1 MSKCRWWPPRWG
13 ELQDEKPFKLPQGFG
28 LRQPS
33 GAFRILPRVK
43 SGGGPPQSK
52 TLARFTS
59 ASSKRAISESPKF
72 LMTARRNIMLG
83 TAGHVD
89 HGKSALVKLLTG
101 CETDTLAEEKQRGLT
116 IDLGFA
122 PCQLADKRVVG
133 IVDVPGHV
141 DFIRNMV
148 AGAHGIDVVI
158 FVVAADDGIMPQ
170 THEHLHILTL
180 MGLKHGLVA
189 LTKTDLVDAARRD
202 YVIQDLRLL
211 LAETFLA
218 TAPICPISNITG
230 EGYDGFFD
238 SLNQTVE
245 ACGDRPCT
253 GPFRLW
259 VEDSFTI
266 RGAGTVVTGIPT
278 HGRIRPEDEL
288 HLLPAGL
295 SGHVRKMQV
304 YGENATEGNA
314 GECVALNIPELDPEA
329 VRRGTLL
336 CGSNSFEPVTMAEA
350 ELQILKSISAQ
361 IEDYLE
367 VQFHVGTASVSA
379 HLAMLD
385 ETAMT
390 GGQKQFVQ
398 LRLALPLPLVPGE
411 RFVVRA
417 NITGTGGSGLTTIG
431 GGQILGLSNTRLRRK
446 KQWTL
451 DLLAARRDAI
461 ADPLRW
467 CEQMV
472 RESESPATVAS
483 LQKKCWSRPEEIAA
497 ALEKLRAEKRVVA
510 VGGCD
515 APSQKVAATPSSR
528 DVAGIIP
535 GTGDEAS
542 PSPSAT
548 RASQLRWLHREVIQK
563 LAEAMLA
570 AIQNFHTA
578 NPQRAGVSREE
589 LLATLKAN
597 PVFLDAAAESLLQSK
612 QLERNG
618 VLLARAGWNA
628 RVPDRDQ
635 NLCHQIAAKL
645 QQAGWSPPGLEELA
659 VSVSEPLP
667 RVTTMAKL
675 LAERGVVM
683 KLDDRIWM
691 HRDAVE
697 AGKQTA
703 LKLFRQ
709 SPAFSTMEF
718 RDALGVSRKFAVPLV
733 DYLDK
738 IRFTVR
744 SGNNRTPGVEAKKLL
759 HPVAAEVTRL

>member
-1 MSKCRWWPPRWG
+1 MLDVSRMNP
-13 ELQDEKPFKLPQGFG
+13 
-28 LRQPS
+28 
-33 GAFRILPRVK
+33 
-43 SGGGPPQSK
+43 
-52 TLARFTS
+52 
-59 ASSKRAISESPKF
+59 
-72 LMTARRNIMLG
+72 RRNIMLG

-148 AGAHGIDVVI
+148 AGAQGIDVVI

-189 LTKTDLVDAARRD
+189 LTKVDLVDAARRD
-202 YVIQDLRLL
+202 YVIQDLRRL
-211 LAETFLA
+211 LAGTFLA
-218 TAPICPISNITG
+218 NAPICPISNITG

-245 ACGDRPCT
+245 ACSDRSCT

-259 VEDSFTI
+259 VEDAFTI

-278 HGRIRPEDEL
+278 HGRICLDDEL

-304 YGENATEGNA
+304 YGENASEGNA
-314 GECVALNIPELDPEA
+314 GECVALNIPELEHEA

-336 CGSNSFEPVTMAEA
+336 SGSNLFEPVTMAEV
-350 ELQILKSISAQ
+350 ELQILKSVSVN
-361 IEDYLE
+361 IEDHLE

-385 ETAMT
+385 ETTMT
-390 GGQKQFVQ
+390 GGQKRFVQ
-398 LRLALPLPLVPGE
+398 LRLASPLPLVPGE

-446 KQWTL
+446 KSWTL
-451 DLLAARRDAI
+451 ELLAARREAI

-472 RESESPATVAS
+472 RESEAPATVAS
-483 LQKKCWSRPEEIAA
+483 LRKKCWSRPEEIAG
-497 ALEKLRAEKRVVA
+497 ALEKLRVENRVVSA
-510 VGGCD
+510 PGG
-515 APSQKVAATPSSR
+515 
-528 DVAGIIP
+528 G
-535 GTGDEAS
+535 
-542 PSPSAT
+542 
-548 RASQLRWLHREVIQK
+548 WLHREVIQK
-563 LAEAMLA
+563 LGENILA
-570 AIQNFHTA
+570 AIQTFHTA
-578 NPQRAGVSREE
+578 NPQRVGVSREE

-597 PVFLDAAAESLLQSK
+597 PVFLDAALNSLCQSK
-612 QLERNG
+612 QLEKHIA
-618 VLLARAGWNA
+618 LLARAGWKA
-628 RVPDRDQ
+628 QVPDRDR
-635 NLCHQIAAKL
+635 NLCDQIAAKL
-645 QQAGWSPPGLEELA
+645 KQAGWSPPGLDELA
-659 VSVSEPLP
+659 VSVGEPLP
-667 RVTTMAKL
+667 RVTAMAKL
-675 LAERGVVM
+675 LTERGVVM

-697 AGKQTA
+697 AGKQAA
-703 LKLFRQ
+703 LKLFQ
-709 SPAFSTMEF
+709 KKPAFSTMEF
-718 RDALGVSRKFAVPLV
+718 RDELGVSRKFAVPLV

-738 IRFTVR
+738 VRFTVR
-744 SGNNRTPGVEAKKLL
+744 SGNNRTPGVEAKRLL
-759 HPVAAEVTRL
+759 NHG

>member
-1 MSKCRWWPPRWG
+1 M
-13 ELQDEKPFKLPQGFG
+13 
-28 LRQPS
+28 
-33 GAFRILPRVK
+33 
-43 SGGGPPQSK
+43 
-52 TLARFTS
+52 TS
-59 ASSKRAISESPKF
+59 
-72 LMTARRNIMLG
+72 RRNIMLG

-189 LTKTDLVDAARRD
+189 LTKVDLVDAARRD
-202 YVIQDLRLL
+202 YVIQDLRRLL
-211 LAETFLA
+211 GETFLA
-218 TAPICPISNITG
+218 NAPICPISNLTG
-230 EGYDGFFD
+230 EGYDNFFD
-238 SLNQTVE
+238 SLNQVVNV
-245 ACGDRPCT
+245 CGDREC
-253 GPFRLW
+253 GGLFRMW
-259 VEDSFTI
+259 VEDAFTI

-278 HGRIRPEDEL
+278 HGRIRPDDEL

-304 YGENATEGNA
+304 YGENASEGNA
-314 GECVALNIPELDPEA
+314 GECVALNIPELDPETA
-329 VRRGTLL
+329 RRGAVL

-350 ELQILKSISAQ
+350 ELHILKSISAK

-385 ETAMT
+385 ETTMT
-390 GGQKQFVQ
+390 GGQTQFVQ
-398 LRLALPLPLVPGE
+398 LRLAAPLALVPGE

-417 NITGTGGSGLTTIG
+417 NITDAGGSGLTTIG
-431 GGQILGLSNTRLRRK
+431 GGQILGLSNVRLRRK

-451 DLLAARRDAI
+451 DLLAARREAV

-472 RESESPATVAS
+472 RESDSPATVAS
-483 LQKKCWSRPEEIAA
+483 LQKKCWSRAEEISA
-497 ALEKLRAEKRVVA
+497 ALEKLRAENRVVPA
-510 VGGCD
+510 RSCD
-515 APSQKVAATPSSR
+515 APPQKVTATPPSR
-528 DVAGIIP
+528 D

-542 PSPSAT
+542 PPPAAT
-548 RASQLRWLHREVIQK
+548 RASQLRWLHRDIIQENGK
-563 LAEAMLA
+563 NILA
-570 AIQNFHTA
+570 AVERFHA
-578 NPQRAGVSREE
+578 AKAQRAGISRDE
-589 LLATLKAN
+589 LLAELKLN
-597 PVFLDAAAESLLQSK
+597 SDFLDAAIDFLLPSK
-612 QLERNG
+612 QVERNG
-618 VLLARAGWNA
+618 TLLARAGWSS
-628 RVPDRDQ
+628 RLPERDQ
-635 NLCHQIAAKL
+635 KACDQIAAKL
-645 QQAGWSPPGLEELA
+645 QQAGFAPPSSEELA
-659 VSVSEPLP
+659 ITVGEPPPCIAALL
-667 RVTTMAKL
+667 KL
-675 LAERGVVM
+675 LAERGAVVR
-683 KLDDRIWM
+683 LDDKIWM

-697 AGKQTA
+697 AGRQAA
-703 LKLFRQ
+703 LKLFQ
-709 SPAFSTMEF
+709 KAPAFSTMDF

-744 SGNNRTPGVEAKKLL
+744 SGNNRTPGVEAKKRLNS
-759 HPVAAEVTRL
+759 VAADVRRL